1 MQVEWMNHTGFIVS
15 NMDESLK
22 FYTNVLGLTEERNVI
37 MEGEVVT
44 KITGFPDARIHIVY
58 LGTGDVKHAVELIQ
72 YLTPVG
78 PVDPPLARN
87 AVGAAHLGFV
97 VDDLDSFFNLWT
109 FCPKLKLN
117 VLREFTCIQV
127 WRGEREWTNEW
138 FILMGNISLNR
149 RLKFPSLTLVLERGM
164 GFMK

>member
-15 NMDESLK
+15 NMDQSLK
-22 FYTNVLGLTEERNVI
+22 FYTNVLGLIEERNVI
-37 MEGEVVT
+37 MEGEVVS

-58 LGTGDVKHAVELIQ
+58 LGTGDVRHAVELIQ

-97 VDDLDSFFNLWT
+97 VDDLDSFFENLTKQGTKFLHPPILRPDAVYPWAQKVC
-109 FCPKLKLN
+109 FLHDPDGNLLELIERSKAPKDTK
-117 VLREFTCIQV
+117 VC
-127 WRGEREWTNEW
+127 
-138 FILMGNISLNR
+138 
-149 RLKFPSLTLVLERGM
+149 
-164 GFMK
+164 